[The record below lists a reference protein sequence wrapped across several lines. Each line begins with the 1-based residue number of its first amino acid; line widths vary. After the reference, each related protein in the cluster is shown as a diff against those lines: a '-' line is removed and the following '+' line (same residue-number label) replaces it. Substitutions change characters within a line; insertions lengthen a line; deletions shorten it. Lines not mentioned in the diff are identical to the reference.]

1 VDKTF
6 PRAGRIHVGM
16 VQLIVW
22 ITIEISTAVVAGDG
36 TLIVRVVNSAS
47 EDVYRILLVTIR
59 RPYVFIH

>member
-1 VDKTF
+1 MDKTF
-6 PRAGRIHVGM
+6 PRTGRIYLDM